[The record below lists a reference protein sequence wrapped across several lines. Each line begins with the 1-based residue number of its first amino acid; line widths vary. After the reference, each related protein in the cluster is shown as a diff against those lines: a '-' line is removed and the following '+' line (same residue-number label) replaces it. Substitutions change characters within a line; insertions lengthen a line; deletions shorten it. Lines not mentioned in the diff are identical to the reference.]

1 MQDAPDEL
9 VIFNQEE
16 QEIIRR
22 EFTYNN
28 PSRFNRNEVPQNPDE
43 EPWDC
48 FTELNLD
55 SMNATLR
62 NASSKSVILAPFNS
76 SVSDDREFE
85 EVNRR
90 QAPMVEKKALI
101 KFAARCRDQ
110 DRQYEIN
117 NNCELDNGVYHKFVY
132 SSHEGG
138 EKPEQALPNSE
149 NNHQNPNIKKEE
161 GRDDLSS
168 KMKSSTRN
176 LKAGGGNNE
185 ESFIKSFDQPSE
197 NYEEMER
204 RIQSAKL
211 EKRQTHQLLPDY
223 PDNNNPVQIPLQ
235 QQK

>member
-1 MQDAPDEL
+1 M
-9 VIFNQEE
+9 
-16 QEIIRR
+16 IRN

-28 PSRFNRNEVPQNPDE
+28 PNRFNRNEVPANPDE

-85 EVNRR
+85 TINRK
-90 QAPMVEKKALI
+90 QAPIVDKKALI

-138 EKPEQALPNSE
+138 GE
-149 NNHQNPNIKKEE
+149 
-161 GRDDLSS
+161 
-168 KMKSSTRN
+168 
-176 LKAGGGNNE
+176 
-185 ESFIKSFDQPSE
+185 
-197 NYEEMER
+197 
-204 RIQSAKL
+204 
-211 EKRQTHQLLPDY
+211 
-223 PDNNNPVQIPLQ
+223 
-235 QQK
+235 